1 MVHRVEPQPGGG
13 CEVAIDLR
21 APAPLERVLEVG
33 YGPVIQATLDRL
45 GRKAAA

>member
-1 MVHRVEPQPGGG
+1 VHRVEPRPGGG

-21 APAPLERVLEVG
+21 APALLERALEVG